1 VPNSPTF
8 STHAQNHSAGG
19 SDSSG
24 QPLQQ
29 PLGDGSKS
37 WSTLIGLASR
47 LLWRDW
53 RSGELRLL
61 FLALVMAVTSV
72 SGIALFTDRL
82 EKALLLESANMLA
95 ADRVLGSG
103 KVLPDE
109 ILNEAQTRGLRTAS
123 TLSFT
128 SMAFSDSGNM
138 LVSAKAV
145 SDTYPLRGDVIIAD
159 APFIRGA
166 PIQSG
171 PQPGEVWLESRALP
185 ALGLEVGDSVYVGE
199 AELTVSKIIIAEPDR
214 SGGGMVD
221 NAGPRLMLH
230 LDDVAKT
237 NVVQLGSRVSYRF
250 LFAADELLALD
261 EFETWVDAEY
271 EGEYRLR
278 DVRDE
283 SEEVSEALSRAESFL
298 LLGSLFAVLLAGVA
312 IALTAKRYSER
323 HYDYVAILKTFGCT
337 SPQIGFIYLWIQA
350 LLAIV
355 AVVVGSVLGWGV
367 HHIILRALQTVITV
381 ELPAAGFEPFVVG
394 AMTAVIC
401 LLSFALPPLLAL
413 RETPPLRVLRKDI
426 SQQKVGANVP
436 YVFGIG
442 GTIGLVYWYSQDAV
456 LTSVLVVA
464 VASIAILLSGLS
476 FLLLSSSSA
485 VGMRAGS
492 AWKLAMSAARRRRK
506 QNVLQVMVFS
516 VTIMSL
522 LILGLLRTDLI
533 ADWQAQLPEN
543 TPNHFMMNIS
553 QPQIAGIEEF
563 FEENGVQGNA
573 FYPLISARVTKVNG
587 ATPDPQE
594 DLNSDAER
602 GTLAGGGG
610 DDAEEESAKG
620 AARVGLSVG
629 YGQGETNAA
638 GAGASSGKEASESEA
653 GDEPEEGEVR
663 GRLSRRQVTW
673 AAELPADNRVTGGEW
688 WEATVEPGFVSIE
701 QDYADWLDIELGD
714 VIEFEINA
722 QTVSAEVS
730 SFRSVRWDNMQPNF
744 FIIFSPGTIDH
755 LGATFLSTALMERE
769 QKILLNELVQR
780 FPTIVVIE
788 IDALIEQIQNII
800 AQVTSA
806 IELISVLVLVC
817 GALVLLACVNATLD
831 ERFYENA
838 ILRTLGAGKRLIM
851 TSLLIEFASIGLMED
866 LVATLGAEA
875 SLYYLQEQ
883 VFEQEF
889 ALHYWVWLAGPL
901 AGMIII
907 GGLGVNSTRGVVNI
921 SPLNVLRR
929 LN

>member
-688 WEATVEPGFVSIE
+688 WEANVEPGFVSIE

-851 TSLLIEFASIGLMED
+851 TSLLIEFASIGLMAG